1 MKHKQFT
8 ISYQAFSFVD
18 ELSTEDAQLLEAAK
32 AALQLSYSPYSE
44 FRVGAAVLLEN
55 GAIVSG
61 ANQENAAYPM
71 CLCAEQVALA
81 AVASQYPGVVVKK
94 MAITVTTK
102 HAEINQP
109 ASPCGSCRQVICEK
123 EDRQAGAPI
132 EIILQGETGDIY
144 KLNSG
149 RDLLPF
155 AFDGGFLG

>member
-1 MKHKQFT
+1 MKQKKIT
-8 ISYQAFSFVD
+8 ISYQVFHSIE
-18 ELSTEDAQLLEAAK
+18 ELSVEDAQLLEAAK

-44 FRVGAAVLLEN
+44 FRVGAAVLLAN

-81 AVASQYPGVVVKK
+81 AVASQYPDVVVKK

-102 HAEINQP
+102 HTDINEP

-123 EDRQAGAPI
+123 EDRQKGVPI
-132 EIILQGETGDIY
+132 EIILQGEKGDIY

-155 AFDGGFLG
+155 AFDGDFLG

>member
-1 MKHKQFT
+1 MKQKQIT
-8 ISYQAFSFVD
+8 ISYQIFHSTD
-18 ELSTEDAQLLEAAK
+18 ELSAEDAQLLEAAK

-55 GAIVSG
+55 GAVVSG

-81 AVASQYPGVVVKK
+81 AVASQHPNVPVKK
-94 MAITVTTK
+94 MAITVTTQ
-102 HAEINQP
+102 HADIKSP
-109 ASPCGSCRQVICEK
+109 AAPCGSCRQVICEK